1 MGMNQPVLGDNGFV
15 SPELG
20 KLAGKA
26 ADNVY
31 VSSMWS
37 PNRNDEKTRAFVAN
51 YTKKYGHAPDQ
62 FAAGAYD
69 GVYMVVDAM
78 KRAGTT
84 TDKAKIRDVMAQ
96 MKNFSGVC
104 GTFSF
109 NDKRDPVVDLVLLK
123 MNNGAFRAAN

>member
-1 MGMNQPVLGDNGFV
+1 MAAAPAILVSSGDNGLV

-31 VSSMWS
+31 VSAMWS
-37 PNRNDEKTRAFVAN
+37 PNRNDEKTKAFVAN
-51 YTKKYGHAPDQ
+51 DTKKYGHAPDQ

-69 GVYMVVDAM
+69 GVYIVVDAM

-84 TDKAKIRDVMAQ
+84 TDKAKIRDAMAQ
-96 MKNFSGVC
+96 MKNFSG
-104 GTFSF
+104 
-109 NDKRDPVVDLVLLK
+109 
-123 MNNGAFRAAN
+123 GAAHSALMKSVIR

>member
-1 MGMNQPVLGDNGFV
+1 MVSSGDNGLV

-26 ADNVY
+26 ADHVY
-31 VSSMWS
+31 VTAMWS
-37 PNRNDEKTRAFVAN
+37 PNRNDEKTKAFVAN
-51 YTKKYGHAPDQ
+51 DTKKYGHAPDQ

-84 TDKAKIRDVMAQ
+84 TDKAKIRDAMAQ
-96 MKNFSGVC
+96 MKNFSG
-104 GTFSF
+104 
-109 NDKRDPVVDLVLLK
+109 
-123 MNNGAFRAAN
+123 GAAHSALMKSVIR

>member
-1 MGMNQPVLGDNGFV
+1 MVSSGDNGLV

-31 VSSMWS
+31 VSAMWS
-37 PNRNDEKTRAFVAN
+37 PNRNDEKTKAFVAN
-51 YTKKYGHAPDQ
+51 DTKKYGHAPDQ

-78 KRAGTT
+78 KRAGT
-84 TDKAKIRDVMAQ
+84 
-96 MKNFSGVC
+96 
-104 GTFSF
+104 FSF
-109 NDKRDPVVDLVLLK
+109 NEKRDPVVDLVLLK
-123 MNNGAFRAAN
+123 MNDGVFQAAN